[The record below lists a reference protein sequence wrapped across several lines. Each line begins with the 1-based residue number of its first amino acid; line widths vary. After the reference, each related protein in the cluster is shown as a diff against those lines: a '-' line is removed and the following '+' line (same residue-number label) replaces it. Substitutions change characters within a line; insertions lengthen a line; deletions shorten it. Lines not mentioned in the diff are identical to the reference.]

1 MLTPTKL
8 CSTKQQLKIS
18 ATLKSSNKT
27 LNSEYQVYIFS
38 KVKILSPFKAKQIVL
53 PYIHVLTP
61 QGQPSY
67 LIQKQQTYK
76 VPVIGGSSKYSWYPE
91 NPNIIQ
97 ISKEGVVSVINQGET
112 FIVVKDEKN
121 LLNQDV
127 ISVTVSP
134 VHTIEPLEQMKEFI
148 VGQQSTLYAIARST
162 NNQIFSN
169 CSYLKFK
176 LHHDDLKDVEYLV
189 TEPNLTLSYE
199 EMIEDILKRRYEN
212 QFVRQLLDEEIYSH
226 LDDLQAYIADNEITT
241 DFIAAYK
248 RVHQN
253 YGICAM
259 IQINPVKP
267 GKSRAM
273 IEIANNAIAENQAN
287 LLVDSPLQYL
297 KFIVYDHFQQIQPS
311 GQVYSQLANN
321 EVVLSYFSGFVWEIR
336 NGPFRWDQDRKI
348 SQALK
353 LVDQETKRDV
363 SAMITYR
370 QLEVQQY
377 NGSISFFVECTQQTQ
392 QVTMEQHQVLKYI
405 AQNLAD
411 KQLPYP

>member
-1 MLTPTKL
+1 M
-8 CSTKQQLKIS
+8 
-18 ATLKSSNKT
+18 
-27 LNSEYQVYIFS
+27 NSEYQVYIFS

-259 IQINPVKP
+259 IQINPAKP

-273 IEIANNAIAENQAN
+273 VPTAFRCS
-287 LLVDSPLQYL
+287 SPAARH
-297 KFIVYDHFQQIQPS
+297 FIPSLPRASPQQ
-311 GQVYSQLANN
+311 
-321 EVVLSYFSGFVWEIR
+321 
-336 NGPFRWDQDRKI
+336 
-348 SQALK
+348 
-353 LVDQETKRDV
+353 
-363 SAMITYR
+363 
-370 QLEVQQY
+370 
-377 NGSISFFVECTQQTQ
+377 SISSVGGHAFISLVVRLAVFFA
-392 QVTMEQHQVLKYI
+392 LSLSLSSLRN
-405 AQNLAD
+405 AQAAHGLRLTEPVRGPSAASSSGGAAPPRSSSTYGCGVAPSFIWLSDLNLRIPARIRS
-411 KQLPYP
+411 KSPTTPLRRTRPTSLLIRLCST